1 MQEPA
6 RVTIVDPARP
16 EQEPGDVLG
25 DDSPRS
31 RHKLY
36 AVLVLIALLIGWRG
50 ADTALERRAAA
61 AQERRLQAVV
71 DLQLI
76 NLESGGSENRSAD
89 IATVERQVGF
99 RNAGPRPVEVLSA
112 SVGTL
117 TFQGSSSVE
126 PGRDLALSLG
136 RSLSC
141 AQRPADEPVEQTVQ
155 VSVRRADGIE
165 VKRRLPLPP
174 DAFVSDPALLR
185 RVCGY
190 LEPFEAGMVVGSG
203 SVRLDDGSLLMD
215 LLVANAG
222 RAPLVLAGLSG
233 GSGMG
238 VSLHTVQG
246 RPAALPV
253 EVAPGAGSGDQPPI
267 VVTVRLRVADCSAVV
282 PLDLST
288 GAFDQSSAATLVT
301 LFASPGNK
309 PDPAHRGFMSLERSE
324 AVADLLQL
332 SCP

>member
-1 MQEPA
+1 M
-6 RVTIVDPARP
+6 
-16 EQEPGDVLG
+16 LG

-89 IATVERQVGF
+89 IATVERQVGL

-126 PGRDLALSLG
+126 PGGDLALSLA

-165 VKRRLPLPP
+165 VKRSLPLPP

-190 LEPFEAGMVVGSG
+190 LEPFEAGMVLGSG
-203 SVRLDDGSLLMD
+203 SARLDDGSLLVD
-215 LLVANAG
+215 LLVTNAG

-238 VSLHTVQG
+238 VSLHTAQG

-253 EVAPGAGSGDQPPI
+253 EMAPGEGSGDRPPL
-267 VVTVRLRVADCSAVV
+267 VVTVRLRVDDCSAVV
-282 PLDLST
+282 PLDLSAGT
-288 GAFDQSSAATLVT
+288 FEQSSATTLATS
-301 LFASPGNK
+301 FASPGNK
-309 PDPAHRGFMSLERSE
+309 PNPAHRVWISLEQSQ

>member
-1 MQEPA
+1 M
-6 RVTIVDPARP
+6 TIVDPARP
-16 EQEPGDVLG
+16 EQEPGDVLS

-31 RHKLY
+31 RHGLY
-36 AVLVLIALLIGWRG
+36 VVLVLIALLIGWRG
-50 ADTALERRAAA
+50 VDMALERRAAA

-76 NLESGGSENRSAD
+76 SRGGRGSENRSPAD
-89 IATVERQVGF
+89 IATVERQLGL

-112 SVGTL
+112 SVGSL
-117 TFQGSSSVE
+117 TFEGSSSVE

-136 RSLSC
+136 RSQSC
-141 AQRPADEPVEQTVQ
+141 AQRPADEPDEQAVQ

-174 DAFVSDPALLR
+174 DAFVSDPELLR

-190 LEPFEAGMVVGSG
+190 LEPFEAGMIVGSG
-203 SVRLDDGSLLMD
+203 TVRLDDGSLLVD

-222 RAPLVLAGLSG
+222 RAPLVLVGLSG

-253 EVAPGAGSGDQPPI
+253 EVAPGEGSGDRPPLA
-267 VVTVRLRVADCSAVV
+267 VTVRLRVDDCSAVT
-282 PLDLST
+282 PPDLST
-288 GAFDQSSAATLVT
+288 GTFEESSAATLVT
-301 LFASPGNK
+301 SFAAPGNK
-309 PDPAHRGFMSLERSE
+309 PNPAHRVWMSLEQPQ

-332 SCP
+332 TCP